1 MWEQLRKLEGQES
14 PAYPST
20 WIFGKGSQTLVLNVY
35 VDDLTL
41 SGPVELHAPF
51 WHKVRCLVK
60 LDPEVFVQAG
70 TKGCR
75 ILGRHHSVTRN
86 DAVATC
92 EFDMVAYTQQL
103 VDFYCEITGV
113 DKQKLRRV
121 PSPAFP
127 ESQATD
133 QELETTGDLHGT
145 ASRILMRALWLSRL
159 ARPDISF
166 IITRLASKVSRW
178 DKFDDRQLLRCISY
192 LHHSSHVTLK
202 GSVSQVD
209 TACQLEVYTDADFA
223 SCPLSSKSTSGIFV
237 VAKTGDCVFPLHWVS
252 RKQSSTARSTAEAET
267 ISLATAMFSEVE
279 NLQGH
284 LAEILGFEIPVHYM
298 QDNSTVITILK
309 AGYSAKLRRMPRV
322 HRVNVASV
330 SERLTEP
337 NVQITF
343 CPTKEQQAK
352 KRIH

>member
-1 MWEQLRKLEGQES
+1 MQNHLWEQLRKLGGQES

-20 WIFGKGSQTLVLNVY
+20 WILGKGSQTLVLNAY

-41 SGPVELHAPF
+41 SGPVELRAPF
-51 WHKVRCLVK
+51 WHKLRSLVK
-60 LDPEVFVQAG
+60 LDPEVFVKAG
-70 TKGCR
+70 SKGCR
-75 ILGRHHSVTRN
+75 ILGRHHGVARN
-86 DAVATC
+86 DAVAMC

-113 DKQKLRRV
+113 DKQKLRKV

-145 ASRILMRALWLSRL
+145 ASRVLTRALWLSRL

-178 DKFDDRQLLRCISY
+178 DKFDDRQPLRCISY

-209 TACQLEVYTDADFA
+209 TACQ
-223 SCPLSSKSTSGIFV
+223 
-237 VAKTGDCVFPLHWVS
+237 
-252 RKQSSTARSTAEAET
+252 
-267 ISLATAMFSEVE
+267 
-279 NLQGH
+279 
-284 LAEILGFEIPVHYM
+284 
-298 QDNSTVITILK
+298 
-309 AGYSAKLRRMPRV
+309 
-322 HRVNVASV
+322 
-330 SERLTEP
+330 
-337 NVQITF
+337 
-343 CPTKEQQAK
+343 
-352 KRIH
+352 